1 MFHKPVKFFRDSVSS
16 VPGALPAMDE
26 WNWTVPSVST
36 SIRNKMETS
45 HFEARSHQS
54 SALDD
59 LLDELDTLD
68 ADWCDHPSFF
78 NMLQSP
84 HSSPRAESAS
94 WEFVMEKPQVDP
106 RYEPMKKENLPEMN
120 LSKACPRGG
129 ACTRCHASK
138 VALSYVCN
146 KE

>member
-1 MFHKPVKFFRDSVSS
+1 MEQGSW
-16 VPGALPAMDE
+16 E
-26 WNWTVPSVST
+26 VPSPST
-36 SIRNKMETS
+36 SIRSNLETS

-54 SALDD
+54 LLQDD
-59 LLDELDTLD
+59 LLNELD
-68 ADWCDHPSFF
+68 ADWCDDPTFF

-84 HSSPRAESAS
+84 HSSPRADSAS
-94 WEFVMEKPQVDP
+94 FEFVMEKPELDP
-106 RYEPMKKENLPEMN
+106 RYERRKREDLPEIVN

-138 VALSYVCN
+138 VALLYDYN

>member
-1 MFHKPVKFFRDSVSS
+1 
-16 VPGALPAMDE
+16 
-26 WNWTVPSVST
+26 
-36 SIRNKMETS
+36 METS

-54 SALDD
+54 SLQDD

-106 RYEPMKKENLPEMN
+106 RYEPKKENLPEIVD
-120 LSKACPRGG
+120 LTKACPRGG